1 MELPLFVVV
10 IIIYN
15 IYLSFMPVLFRI
27 KIFNI
32 FKYDGSMSLISL
44 KLQQYSLSHK
54 IRVLPYSKIILSVGV
69 S

>member
-1 MELPLFVVV
+1 MELLLFVAV
-10 IIIYN
+10 IITYD
-15 IYLSFMPVLFRI
+15 IYLSYMFVLFRI